1 MIHAKIIKRS
11 KLTSSRSSVSMCATE
26 YFWNGKSLII
36 LCNNARIILWT
47 CGIRPKRLR
56 IAGANVRESKP
67 DLNNI
72 MYGRMKAENIV
83 HDACVMSA
91 QGYA

>member
-56 IAGANVRESKP
+56 IAGARKSKLY
-67 DLNNI
+67 LNNI
-72 MYGRMKAENIV
+72 MYGRMKAVNIV